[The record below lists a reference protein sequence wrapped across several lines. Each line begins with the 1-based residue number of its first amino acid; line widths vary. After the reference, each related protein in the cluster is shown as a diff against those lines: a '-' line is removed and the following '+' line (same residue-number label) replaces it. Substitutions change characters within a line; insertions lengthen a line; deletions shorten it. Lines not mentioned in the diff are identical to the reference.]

1 MVELYMARTCRWGV
15 LRVIGGDLHLQEAD
29 AVITPAN
36 NRLSGR
42 EGIDALI
49 HNAAGEELRGFCREV
64 SVEQRKTNLPPCP
77 VTTNI
82 ISKPYNLGKQFKK
95 IIHVVSPDCRRP
107 NQDESRRTLLPETYD
122 NLFATLKDL
131 KKIKT
136 IAAPPL
142 SMGIFAYPHREGAR
156 LTLECLLG
164 YLDGEEDPGITE
176 YNLIV
181 KERNFINN
189 MRTVYRE
196 SEDQFPGTDITM
208 V

>member
-1 MVELYMARTCRWGV
+1 MAELYMARTCRWGV

>member
-15 LRVIGGDLHLQEAD
+15 LRVIGGDLHLQEGD
-29 AVITPAN
+29 VLITPAN

-49 HNAAGEELRGFCREV
+49 HNAAGEELRGFCREI
-64 SVEQRKTNLPPCP
+64 SVEQRKSNLPPCP
-77 VTTNI
+77 VTNNVV
-82 ISKPYNLGKQFKK
+82 SKPYNLKERFKH

-107 NQDESRRTLLPETYD
+107 NQDESRRDLLPETYK
-122 NLFATLKDL
+122 NLFLTIKGMKKV
-131 KKIKT
+131 KKIV
-136 IAAPPL
+136 APPL

-164 YLDGEEDPGITE
+164 VLDGEEDPGITE

-196 SEDQFPGTDITM
+196 SEDQLPGTDITM

>member
-1 MVELYMARTCRWGV
+1 M
-15 LRVIGGDLHLQEAD
+15 IGGDLHLQEAD

-49 HNAAGEELRGFCREV
+49 HNAAGEELRGFCREI
-64 SVEQRKTNLPPCP
+64 SVEQRKLNLPPCP

-107 NQDESRRTLLPETYD
+107 NQDEARRKLLPETYD
-122 NLFATLKDL
+122 NLFVTLKEL
-131 KKIKT
+131 KKVKT

-164 YLDGEEDPGITE
+164 FLDGEEDPGITE